1 MTRCSLYSSDGP
13 LMSEGNCEVT
23 DHTVE
28 MVAERWHMT
37 PTVGGAPA
45 TLVMEGGGQYNVT
58 IDNVHVLES
67 DASAGPRESYRLTVL
82 SEGESKEKGGLFGGL
97 KSMFS
102 R

>member
-1 MTRCSLYSSDGP
+1 MARCSLYSSDGP
-13 LMSEGNCEVT
+13 LMSEGSCEM
-23 DHTVE
+23 HEGTVE

-45 TLVMEGGGQYNVT
+45 TLVMEGGGQYHVT
-58 IDNVHVLES
+58 IEDVHVLQS
-67 DASAGPRESYRLTVL
+67 DAAAGPREAYRLMVL
-82 SEGESKEKGGLFGGL
+82 DDSHTKERGGLIGGL